1 MYGNHSGARE
11 ERKEELSAKRI
22 GQMKIV
28 LIGYMGA
35 GKTTLGKALAQHMGF
50 QFYDLDGW
58 IEEKAGCTIAEIF
71 AQQGEDAFREME
83 RQALH
88 EVMEKDDIVL
98 SVGGGTPCFF
108 DNIDYMNHEAKTVY
122 LNASVDTL
130 KAHIRM
136 GGSKRPLVD
145 GKSDEELTEYITASL
160 QKREAFYRQA
170 TYQVR
175 IATITREE
183 QIDQYVKK
191 ITTL

>member
-1 MYGNHSGARE
+1 
-11 ERKEELSAKRI
+11 
-22 GQMKIV
+22 MKIV

-35 GKTTLGKALAQHMGF
+35 GKTTLGKALAQNMGL
-50 QFYDLDGW
+50 QFYDLDWW
-58 IEEKAGCTIAEIF
+58 IEEKAGCTIAQIF

-88 EVMEKDDIVL
+88 EVIEKDDIVL

-108 DNIDYMNHEAKTVY
+108 DNIDYMNRQANTVY
-122 LNASVDTL
+122 LNASVETL

-145 GKSDEELTEYITASL
+145 GKSDEELIEYITASL
-160 QKREAFYRQA
+160 QKREPYYRQA
-170 TYQVR
+170 TYQVQ

-183 QIDQYVKK
+183 QIDGYVEEIQRRVKSGE
-191 ITTL
+191 

>member
-1 MYGNHSGARE
+1 
-11 ERKEELSAKRI
+11 
-22 GQMKIV
+22 MKIV

-35 GKTTLGKALAQHMGF
+35 GKTTLGKALAQNMGL
-50 QFYDLDGW
+50 QFYDLDWW
-58 IEEKAGCTIAEIF
+58 IEEKAGCTIAQIF

-88 EVMEKDDIVL
+88 EVIEKDDIVL

-108 DNIDYMNHEAKTVY
+108 DNIDYMNRQANTVY
-122 LNASVDTL
+122 LNASVETL

-160 QKREAFYRQA
+160 QKREPYYRQA
-170 TYQVR
+170 TYQVQ

-183 QIDQYVKK
+183 QIDGYVEK
-191 ITTL
+191 IQRRVKSGE

>member
-1 MYGNHSGARE
+1 MYGNHTGTGEKRE
-11 ERKEELSAKRI
+11 EVR
-22 GQMKIV
+22 IV

-35 GKTTLGKALAQHMGF
+35 GKTTLGKALAQSMGL
-50 QFYDLDGW
+50 QFYDLDWW
-58 IEEKAGCTIAEIF
+58 IEEKSGCTITQIF
-71 AQQGEDAFREME
+71 AQQGEDAFREIE

-108 DNIDYMNHEAKTVY
+108 DNIDYMNHQAHTIY
-122 LNASVDTL
+122 LNASVETL
-130 KAHIRM
+130 KTHIRM

-160 QKREAFYRQA
+160 QKREIYYRQA
-170 TYQVR
+170 TFQVQ

-183 QIDQYVKK
+183 QIDNYVKE
-191 ITTL
+191 IMQIVNNNV

>member
-1 MYGNHSGARE
+1 
-11 ERKEELSAKRI
+11 
-22 GQMKIV
+22 MKIV

-35 GKTTLGKALAQHMGF
+35 GKTTLGKALAQHMGL
-50 QFYDLDGW
+50 QFYDLDWW
-58 IEEKAGCTIAEIF
+58 IEEKAGCTIAQIF

-88 EVMEKDDIVL
+88 EVIEKDDIVL

-108 DNIDYMNHEAKTVY
+108 DNIDYMNRQANTVY
-122 LNASVDTL
+122 LNASVETL

-145 GKSDEELTEYITASL
+145 GKSDGELTEYITASL
-160 QKREAFYRQA
+160 QKREPYYRQA
-170 TYQVR
+170 TYQVQ

-183 QIDQYVKK
+183 QIDGYVEEIQRRVKSGE
-191 ITTL
+191 

>member
-1 MYGNHSGARE
+1 MRV
-11 ERKEELSAKRI
+11 
-22 GQMKIV
+22 V

-35 GKTTLGKALAQHMGF
+35 GKTTLGKALAQLMGLK
-50 QFYDLDGW
+50 FYDLDWW
-58 IEEKAGCTIAEIF
+58 IEEKAGNTITKIF

-88 EVMEKDDIVL
+88 EVLEKDNIVL
-98 SVGGGTPCFF
+98 SVGGGTPGFF
-108 DNIDYMNHEAKTVY
+108 DNIDYMNHQANTIY

-145 GKSDEELTEYITASL
+145 GKNDEELTGYIKASL
-160 QKREAFYRQA
+160 QKREAFYQQA

-183 QIDQYVKK
+183 QIDQYVKE
-191 ITTL
+191 IRQIVEHNQR

>member
-1 MYGNHSGARE
+1 M
-11 ERKEELSAKRI
+11 
-22 GQMKIV
+22 MKIA

-35 GKTTLGKALAQHMGF
+35 GKTTLGKALARQMGL
-50 QFYDLDGW
+50 QFYDLDWW
-58 IEEKAGCTIAEIF
+58 IEEKAGCTIAQIF

-88 EVMEKDDIVL
+88 EVMQKDDIVL

-108 DNIDYMNHEAKTVY
+108 DNIDYMNSQANTVY
-122 LNASVDTL
+122 LNASVETL

-145 GKSDEELTEYITASL
+145 GKSDEELTAYITTSL
-160 QKREAFYRQA
+160 QKRESYYRQA
-170 TYQVR
+170 TYQVQ

-183 QIDQYVKK
+183 QIENYVEE
-191 ITTL
+191 IQRRISC